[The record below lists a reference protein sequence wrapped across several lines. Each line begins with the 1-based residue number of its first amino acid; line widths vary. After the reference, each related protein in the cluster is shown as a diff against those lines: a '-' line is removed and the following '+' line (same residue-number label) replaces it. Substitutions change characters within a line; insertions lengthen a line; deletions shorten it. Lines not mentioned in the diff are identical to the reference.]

1 MEQRGGDQKVE
12 GGEVVVDASVV
23 VKWFVEEE
31 YSREAR
37 LLRDAYA
44 NGLVDLAA
52 PSLLPYEV
60 INALKYSGA
69 FGEDELKEAASI
81 LEDHQIALYDLVGEV
96 AQKAVEIAMRKGV
109 TVYDAAYVALAHE
122 LDTVIY
128 TADEKL
134 LRRVGRERAAHIA
147 EFRL

>member
-1 MEQRGGDQKVE
+1 MERK
-12 GGEVVVDASVV
+12 EVVVDASIV

-44 NGLVDLAA
+44 NELIDVVA

-60 INALKYSGA
+60 LNALKYSGA
-69 FGEDELKEAASI
+69 FGEEELKEIART
-81 LEDHQIALYDLVGEV
+81 LEDFQITLFNLEGEL
-96 AQKAVEIAMRKGV
+96 ASRSVELAMRKGI
-109 TVYDAAYVALAHE
+109 TVYDASYIALAQI
-122 LDTVIY
+122 LDTVLY

-134 LRRVGRERAAHIA
+134 IRKARGLDAVRHIA
-147 EFRL
+147 QFKI